1 MCLFRTKTVKYC
13 QQKIVYCIVL
23 GFSRGVYTL
32 RPQKTSHEASEML
45 GVVQF
50 HSLPQE
56 EEETHSTSP
65 PQERTTGTHVQSIE
79 IDGRLRSNTVFP
91 NELRMLR

>member
-1 MCLFRTKTVKYC
+1 
-13 QQKIVYCIVL
+13 
-23 GFSRGVYTL
+23 
-32 RPQKTSHEASEML
+32 ML

-56 EEETHSTSP
+56 EEETHSTS

>member
-1 MCLFRTKTVKYC
+1 
-13 QQKIVYCIVL
+13 
-23 GFSRGVYTL
+23 
-32 RPQKTSHEASEML
+32 ML

-65 PQERTTGTHVQSIE
+65 PQERTTRTHVQSIE